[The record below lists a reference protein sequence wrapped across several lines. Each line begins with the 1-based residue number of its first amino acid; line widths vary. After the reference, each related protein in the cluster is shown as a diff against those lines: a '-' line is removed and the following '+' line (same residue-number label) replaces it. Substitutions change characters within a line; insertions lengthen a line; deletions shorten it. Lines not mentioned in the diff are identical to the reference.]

1 MQYILKKLRSDN
13 KGNTLAIVLIGM
25 LVVGVLGTVILKA
38 SSVNMDMKISN
49 LKGKQNFYYV
59 ERAIDEIYAGIGED
73 VSRAIKESY
82 DNEIQQVIK
91 KTSNYEINLSMSADF
106 KNGYKTRLNTYNTID
121 NAVSRMENII
131 NASSA
136 FYAGIGVTISVA
148 KTPTSS
154 VDFCVTDPEKI
165 IIKDVVVKSITNK
178 KYESSVKTNFVIEVP
193 DITFSFDD
201 ASDTD
206 LNELFKYAIIAN
218 GGISDKKDI
227 LDNENGAVEVKL
239 GTTTVNGNI
248 YAGEYHDWADK
259 NSGITWLDKEGICV
273 SGNAKL
279 VINGAN
285 VISKGAVNLD
295 TGAEIEFNGEDSI
308 PAAEKRID
316 TDLPLRLWANDIL
329 LTGNGAKADI
339 NGDCFIK
346 DDLEV
351 NGLEG
356 AVDISG
362 SYYGFGYKNI
372 SDTDMNEANSNETI
386 SLEAENI
393 LSGSYYRMEHEERS
407 AVIVNGDR
415 ADVKLTT
422 DGSKQLVLGGRA
434 YIDLSGN
441 SGQNRSAD
449 YMTGESIS
457 IKGNQK
463 IYLLDNPALYQ
474 GESPTAV
481 IKGNPM
487 SINDLGLPGSYT
499 LAQFYNLL
507 KLDNN
512 QVVAKKKNDTVYFYH
527 KEENP
532 DSQTQYVV
540 DNVRNTTKDY
550 WDKINEAVGNMEIQ
564 NLSLGAGTRSYTV
577 GTAMQVVNGNLTTGR
592 GGALP
597 HMDNGISEAEFIDI
611 VKDVRNR
618 YGNIMY
624 NLNDDR
630 SKSVGSASSDITGGS
645 TESPYD
651 YFINKAM
658 LESGAMAAAGRKS
671 VTITPW
677 GNPGNESAEVNN
689 YPISG
694 ETVNKIKAQDLSNAG
709 IDEKAAITIA
719 LWNNKNE
726 GAGTTGLA
734 ISDIVTAGK
743 GYGVIIYSGDVILD
757 RDFEGMIICGG
768 DVTVNNNHTFTAN
781 PKLMKL
787 LHDKSSFLNKLIGG
801 KTSTVIKPPVE
812 GADIIKGGKGFA
824 FDSFVK
830 IEDWRKNED

>member
-1 MQYILKKLRSDN
+1 MQYILKKLKFDN

-91 KTSNYEINLSMSADF
+91 KTSNYEINSSMSADF

-136 FYAGIGVTISVA
+136 FYAGLGVTISVA

-165 IIKDVVVKSITNK
+165 IIKDVVVKSITNR

-193 DITFSFDD
+193 DIAFSFND

-206 LNELFKYAIIAN
+206 LNEFFKYAIIAN
-218 GGISDKKDI
+218 GGISDKTDI
-227 LDNENGAVEVKL
+227 LDNEDGAVEVKL

-248 YAGEYHDWADK
+248 YAGEYHNWANK
-259 NSGITWLDKEGICV
+259 SSGSIWLDKEGICV
-273 SGNAKL
+273 SGNGKL

-295 TGAEIEFNGEDSI
+295 TGAEIEFNGEGSI
-308 PAAEKRID
+308 PAAQKRID

-372 SDTDMNEANSNETI
+372 SDTDMNEADSNETI
-386 SLEAENI
+386 SLEAESI

-415 ADVKLTT
+415 ADVKLAT

-441 SGQNRSAD
+441 IGQNRSAD

-499 LAQFYNLL
+499 LDQFYNLL

-527 KEENP
+527 REENP

-550 WDKINEAVGNMEIQ
+550 WDKINEAVGNMEIK

-597 HMDNGISEAEFIDI
+597 HMDNGMSETEFIDI

-624 NLNDDR
+624 NLSDDR

-645 TESPYD
+645 AETPYD
-651 YFINKAM
+651 YFINETI
-658 LESGAMAAAGRKS
+658 LESAVAAGGLRKP
-671 VTITPW
+671 TITPS
-677 GNPGNESAEVNN
+677 GTPADNCPV
-689 YPISG
+689 SG
-694 ETVNKIKAQDLSNAG
+694 ETVNAIDAAKLSNTG
-709 IDEKAAITIA
+709 ISGNTVTIVLA
-719 LWNNKNE
+719 NNKNE
-726 GAGTTGLA
+726 PQPLEIDGTYGQ
-734 ISDIVTAGK
+734 
-743 GYGVIIYSGDVILD
+743 YGVIICTGDVILEH
-757 RDFEGMIICGG
+757 DFEGMIICGG
-768 DVTVNNNHTFTAN
+768 DFTVDSGHTFTAN

-787 LHDKSSFLNKLIGG
+787 LYDNSSFLKKLIGG
-801 KTSTVIKPPVE
+801 KTSTVIKPPEE
-812 GADIIKGGKGFA
+812 GTDIIKGGKGFA

>member
-1 MQYILKKLRSDN
+1 MQYIIKKVRSDN
-13 KGNTLAIVLIGM
+13 KGNTLAIVLIGI
-25 LVVGVLGTVILKA
+25 LIVSVLGTVILKA
-38 SSVNMDMKISN
+38 TSVNVDMKISN

-59 ERAIDEIYAGIGED
+59 ERAIDEIYAGIGDD

-91 KTSNYEINLSMSADF
+91 KTSNYVINSSMSADF
-106 KNGYKTRLNTYNTID
+106 ENGYKARLNVYNTID
-121 NAVSRMENII
+121 SAVSRMEGII

-136 FYAGIGVTISVA
+136 FDGLGINISV
-148 KTPTSS
+148 KKSSTST
-154 VDFCVTDPEKI
+154 VDFCVPEHPREI
-165 IIKDVVVKSITNK
+165 IIKDVVVKSTSTTNT

-193 DITFSFDD
+193 NITFSFDD
-201 ASDTD
+201 APDTD
-206 LNELFKYAIIAN
+206 LDELFKYAIIAN
-218 GGISDKKDI
+218 GGISDKEDI
-227 LDNENGAVEVKL
+227 LDNEDGAVEVKL

-248 YAGEYHDWADK
+248 YAGGYHDWADK
-259 NSGITWLDKEGICV
+259 NIGTMWLDKEGICV
-273 SGNAKL
+273 SGNGKL

-285 VISKGAVNLD
+285 VVSKGAVKLD
-295 TGAEIEFNGEDSI
+295 TGAEIQFNGEGSI
-308 PAAEKRID
+308 PVAEKRID
-316 TDLPLRLWANDIL
+316 TDLTLRLWANDIL
-329 LTGNGAKADI
+329 LTGNGATVDI

-351 NGLEG
+351 NGLQG
-356 AVDISG
+356 TVDISG

-393 LSGSYYRMEHEERS
+393 LTGSYYRMEHEERS
-407 AVIVNGDR
+407 AVIINGDK

-422 DGSKQLVLGGRA
+422 GGSKQLVLGGRA

-441 SGQNRSAD
+441 IGQNRSAD

-499 LAQFYNLL
+499 LAEFYNLL
-507 KLDNN
+507 KLDNS
-512 QVVAKKKNDTVYFYH
+512 QVVAKKKNGTVYFYH
-527 KEENP
+527 REENP

-564 NLSLGAGTRSYTV
+564 NLSLGADTRSYTV

-592 GGALP
+592 GGTLP

-630 SKSVGSASSDITGGS
+630 SKSVGSASKDITGGS

-651 YFINKAM
+651 YFINETM
-658 LESGAMAAAGRKS
+658 LESGAMATGLKAK
-671 VTITPW
+671 TITPW
-677 GNPGNESAEVNN
+677 GNPNNTSPIVND

-694 ETVNKIKAQDLSNAG
+694 ETVNEIKAEDLSNAG
-709 IDEKAAITIA
+709 IDEKATITIE
-719 LWNNKNE
+719 LFNNKNDSSE
-726 GAGTTGLA
+726 YTINGT
-734 ISDIVTAGK
+734 GK
-743 GYGVIIYSGDVILD
+743 GYGVIICTGDVTLN

-787 LHDKSSFLNKLIGG
+787 LYDKSSFLNKLIGG
-801 KTSTVIKPPVE
+801 KTSTVIRPPE
-812 GADIIKGGKGFA
+812 EADIINGDKGFA
-824 FDSFVK
+824 FDSFVR

>member
-25 LVVGVLGTVILKA
+25 LIVGVLGTVILKA

-91 KTSNYEINLSMSADF
+91 KTSNYEINSSMSADF

-136 FYAGIGVTISVA
+136 FYAGLGVTISVA

-165 IIKDVVVKSITNK
+165 IIKDVVVKSIANK
-178 KYESSVKTNFVIEVP
+178 KYEASVKTNFVIEVP
-193 DITFSFDD
+193 DIAFSFND

-206 LNELFKYAIIAN
+206 LNEFFKYAIIAN
-218 GGISDKKDI
+218 GGISDETDI
-227 LDNENGAVEVKL
+227 LDNEDGAVEVKL

-259 NSGITWLDKEGICV
+259 SSGRIWLDKEGICV
-273 SGNAKL
+273 SGNGKL

-295 TGAEIEFNGEDSI
+295 TGAEIEFNGEGSI
-308 PAAEKRID
+308 PAAQKRID

-372 SDTDMNEANSNETI
+372 SDTDMNEADSNETI

-393 LSGSYYRMEHEERS
+393 PLGSYYRMEHEERS

-441 SGQNRSAD
+441 VGQNRSAD

-499 LAQFYNLL
+499 LDQFYNLL

-527 KEENP
+527 REENP

-550 WDKINEAVGNMEIQ
+550 WDKINEAVENMEIQ

-597 HMDNGISEAEFIDI
+597 HMDNGMSETEFIDI

-624 NLNDDR
+624 NLSDDR
-630 SKSVGSASSDITGGS
+630 LKSVGSASSDITGGS
-645 TESPYD
+645 AETPYD
-651 YFINKAM
+651 YFINETI
-658 LESGAMAAAGRKS
+658 LESAVAVGGVSKS
-671 VTITPW
+671 TIPSGTLADNCP
-677 GNPGNESAEVNN
+677 V
-689 YPISG
+689 SG
-694 ETVNKIKAQDLSNAG
+694 ETVNAIDATELSNTG
-709 IDEKAAITIA
+709 ISSNTVTIVLA
-719 LWNNKNE
+719 NNKKEKE
-726 GAGTTGLA
+726 GLRIGASYGQ
-734 ISDIVTAGK
+734 
-743 GYGVIIYSGDVILD
+743 YGVIICTGDVILEH
-757 RDFEGMIICGG
+757 DFEGMIICGG
-768 DVTVNNNHTFTAN
+768 DFTVDSGHTFTAN

-787 LHDKSSFLNKLIGG
+787 LYDNSSFLKKLIGG
-801 KTSTVIKPPVE
+801 KTSTVIKPPEE
-812 GADIIKGGKGFA
+812 GTDIIKGGKGFA